1 MNTRIYGQEIP
12 SRITLPLEERKTAVQ
27 KIINNIF
34 WLNKNYLLSIFNGN
48 DFSFGGRINYNA
60 LFKREKYGYSIEIN
74 NIFIAYASQ
83 TEFLKLFPGGNF
95 WAPISID
102 LIFDNKSRK
111 DYKFIVNSISASS
124 IETYKYK
131 KDGRK
136 FTAKIINRKIGP
148 DYSPENYY
156 KTVKKSLKLNDSR
169 FFDSQLIKKCLAEI
183 QKSDSKPNYFTKMLE
198 SDLRED
204 AKHFSTCKQ
213 NDNNIENFLE
223 SGFYSE
229 NLSIIAREIIEYNA
243 KTARSS
249 PDFQPFLSPLKKMW
263 DWVTQ

>member
-12 SRITLPLEERKTAVQ
+12 SRITLPLEEGKTAVEEV
-27 KIINNIF
+27 INNIF
-34 WLNKNYLLSIFNGN
+34 WLNKNYLLSIFNRN

-74 NIFIAYASQ
+74 NVFIAYSSQ
-83 TEFLKLFPGGNF
+83 TEFLKLFPGENF

-102 LIFDNKSRK
+102 LIFDNRSGKN
-111 DYKFIVNSISASS
+111 YKFIVNSISDNS

-136 FTAKIINRKIGP
+136 FTANITNRKIDS

-169 FFDSQLIKKCLAEI
+169 FLI
-183 QKSDSKPNYFTKMLE
+183 
-198 SDLRED
+198 
-204 AKHFSTCKQ
+204 
-213 NDNNIENFLE
+213 
-223 SGFYSE
+223 
-229 NLSIIAREIIEYNA
+229 LS
-243 KTARSS
+243 
-249 PDFQPFLSPLKKMW
+249 
-263 DWVTQ
+263 